1 MPKTRTAFPTATQN
15 DIAVT
20 NSLSLKMVLNKF
32 LSRLNQPETESLAED
47 ESKLALAVLLVRVAR
62 SDDEFAVT
70 EIARIDKILGIRY
83 GLTPQGSQTLRQKA
97 EEIEQEVCD
106 NVRFTRTLKQAVPLD
121 ERVGLVE
128 ALWEVALADEHRDY
142 TEDGFLRLVC
152 KLLGVND
159 RDSAF
164 ARQRVIAQ
172 MS

>member
-1 MPKTRTAFPTATQN
+1 
-15 DIAVT
+15 
-20 NSLSLKMVLNKF
+20 MVLNKF

-62 SDDEFAVT
+62 SDDEFAAT
-70 EIARIDKILGIRY
+70 EIARIDKILGTRY
-83 GLTPQGSQTLRQKA
+83 GLTPLDSQTLRQDA
-97 EEIEQEVCD
+97 EEIEQDVCD

-121 ERVGLVE
+121 ERIGLVE
-128 ALWEVALADEHRDY
+128 ALWEVALADDHRDY